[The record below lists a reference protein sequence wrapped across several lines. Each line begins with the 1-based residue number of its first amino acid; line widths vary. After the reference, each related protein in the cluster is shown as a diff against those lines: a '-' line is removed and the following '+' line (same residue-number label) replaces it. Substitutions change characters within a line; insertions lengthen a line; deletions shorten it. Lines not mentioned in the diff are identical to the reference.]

1 MVGEDAERFCESCR
15 TRVFDLSTMSEKQAR
30 KLLAANVGKTLC
42 VRYRADSGGNLLH
55 RPPRPAP
62 AAAGAVLSAALA
74 GGCASH
80 GGDGLLD
87 TPSEGVCTDVDG
99 TVMACVADEEWPP
112 EAEEAAED
120 PEHDAKADVFAQT
133 EPEQPEDDGYWFEED
148 PVVEEELDP
157 TAPEEGCTKIEVDD
171 QPLMGAVVVVDRDYR
186 QERTD
191 AYLRAHTER
200 VRAWFADRKERRQAR
215 RAKRRLARIDE

>member
-1 MVGEDAERFCESCR
+1 
-15 TRVFDLSTMSEKQAR
+15 
-30 KLLAANVGKTLC
+30 
-42 VRYRADSGGNLLH
+42 
-55 RPPRPAP
+55 
-62 AAAGAVLSAALA
+62 
-74 GGCASH
+74 
-80 GGDGLLD
+80 
-87 TPSEGVCTDVDG
+87 
-99 TVMACVADEEWPP
+99 
-112 EAEEAAED
+112 
-120 PEHDAKADVFAQT
+120 
-133 EPEQPEDDGYWFEED
+133 
-148 PVVEEELDP
+148 VVEEELDP